1 MTYSAGT
8 IRGLC
13 FDWISPQI
21 QHRGALRGIAKG
33 RLFLANLG
41 RDAVCFVISSSG
53 SEAQL
58 LLDLRLL

>member
-21 QHRGALRGIAKG
+21 HHRGALRGSGKG
-33 RLFLANLG
+33 QLFLQTLAMT
-41 RDAVCFVISSSG
+41 
-53 SEAQL
+53 
-58 LLDLRLL
+58 RLAS